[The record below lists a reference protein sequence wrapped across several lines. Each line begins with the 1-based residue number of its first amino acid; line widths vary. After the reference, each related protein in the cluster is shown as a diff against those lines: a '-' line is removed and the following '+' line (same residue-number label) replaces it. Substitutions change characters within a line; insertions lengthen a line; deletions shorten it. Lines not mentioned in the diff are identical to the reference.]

1 MFNHGRQQNRLITDQ
16 LNDEALE
23 LRCNRLCFKAF
34 KALKSVEFYEDQ
46 ENKEEAA
53 RSIRSRMY
61 TLFSAWKFYT
71 KERVLLK
78 RYLVECGQKD
88 LDMSLM
94 STVEMRQTA
103 EMINICSNSEK
114 TKSNKLKGNSVI
126 SDIVAK
132 LSQESYS
139 DVNLQN
145 IMQMSGT
152 LSSDDGL

>member
-1 MFNHGRQQNRLITDQ
+1 MTLFNLSRQQNRLITDQ

-34 KALKSVEFYEDQ
+34 KALKSAAFYEEQ
-46 ENKEEAA
+46 ENKEEAS
-53 RSIRSRMY
+53 RNIRSRMY

-103 EMINICSNSEK
+103 EMINTSTISEK
-114 TKSNKLKGNSVI
+114 KKSNKLKCGSVI

-145 IMQMSGT
+145 IMQMTGT
-152 LSSDDGL
+152 LSSDE

>member
-1 MFNHGRQQNRLITDQ
+1 M
-16 LNDEALE
+16 
-23 LRCNRLCFKAF
+23 RCNRLCFKAF
-34 KALKSVEFYEDQ
+34 KSLKLVAFYEEQ
-46 ENKEEAA
+46 ENKEESA

-71 KERVLLK
+71 KERILLK

-103 EMINICSNSEK
+103 EMINICTNSEK
-114 TKSNKLKGNSVI
+114 TKSKNLKGNSVI

-145 IMQMSGT
+145 IMQMTGT

>member
-1 MFNHGRQQNRLITDQ
+1 
-16 LNDEALE
+16 
-23 LRCNRLCFKAF
+23 
-34 KALKSVEFYEDQ
+34 
-46 ENKEEAA
+46 
-53 RSIRSRMY
+53 MY

-71 KERVLLK
+71 KERILLK

-103 EMINICSNSEK
+103 EMVNIGTNSEK
-114 TKSNKLKGNSVI
+114 TKSKKLKGNSVI

-145 IMQMSGT
+145 IMQMTGT